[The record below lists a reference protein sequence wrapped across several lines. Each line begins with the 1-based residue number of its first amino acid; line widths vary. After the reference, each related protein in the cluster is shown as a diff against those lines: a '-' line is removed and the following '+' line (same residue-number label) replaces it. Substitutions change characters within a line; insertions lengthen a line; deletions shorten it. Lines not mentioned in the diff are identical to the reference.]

1 MPLSTAA
8 CCFQLLTDF
17 LVKWTK
23 KTTKKVIYFPFEE
36 LELNEEP
43 IEGASTRRANCPPPP
58 PVARG
63 TQTLCLCSFTL
74 NCISKTFEKQPF
86 LIETMYKK
94 GKVLSLHFQGKGIH
108 CRKSRCRRPE
118 TVTEVFETF
127 IRQSFLMAALIM
139 YLKSKIQW
147 WSCRDAAL
155 SDRRTTDIHRLL
167 FLEQNLCCADM
178 RCLSL
183 TLYIHSPLPSF
194 PSHSQRGSPPPSEG
208 GTRDFSRRSVA
219 ANQTGVNVEAEE
231 EKLL

>member
-1 MPLSTAA
+1 MN
-8 CCFQLLTDF
+8 
-17 LVKWTK
+17 K
-23 KTTKKVIYFPFEE
+23 KNNKKSYLFSIWRVRAERGADWRS
-36 LELNEEP
+36 LNAE
-43 IEGASTRRANCPPPP
+43 SKLPPPP